1 MSSANHTSVIKSIP
15 GVSIRLGGE
24 TAEIFFLK
32 PLNYDEWHEVEN
44 YISSTLK
51 SGCSKFIFFLQQLSH
66 FNSTDI
72 GMWVTLN
79 AKIKNEKGTLEF
91 VLGKDSALHKYMNF
105 ARLDKILNVQVN
117 DADLNTS

>member
-1 MSSANHTSVIKSIP
+1 MSSANNSSVIKNIP
-15 GVSIRLGGE
+15 GVSIRYGGE

-44 YISSTLK
+44 FITKTLK
-51 SGCSKFIFFLQQLSH
+51 DGCSQFIFFLQQLSH

-79 AKIKNEKGTLEF
+79 AKVKNEGGSLEF
-91 VLGKDSALHKYMNF
+91 VLGRDSALHKYMSF
-105 ARLDKILNVQVN
+105 ARLDKILTVQVK
-117 DADLNTS
+117 DSELK